1 MDALSKLQATPAE
14 DNGNG
19 SFVFVSTSSDP
30 YFNLSVE
37 HYLLTH
43 SDHTSRI
50 LFLYANRPCVVF
62 GRNQNPWVECNLP
75 AIMEGLPPVV
85 GDGKDTS
92 AARVPIEIV
101 RRRSGGGTVFHGE
114 GNLNYCA
121 IVPNDKSFSRHT
133 HAEMVVR
140 ALRSVQKRRPGA
152 ADQEVEVNERHDI
165 VMRRADDSNKRW
177 LKVSGSAYKL
187 LRGRA
192 LHHGTLLL
200 DSPYLERISG
210 LLKGMGKDLIT
221 MKGVGS
227 VRSPVANLFPS
238 ALGGRRKGSSAER
251 DSSGATADRHGGAD
265 SRAELREEV
274 QEAIIAEWNAL
285 HSIAS
290 AAATDTR
297 GFHPTSSIISDDGVW
312 EGDLTGS
319 TARPT
324 SMPGK
329 DGTKS
334 PLATIRDGIAELRS
348 LNWKYGQTP
357 RFTFAS
363 SQEEEDAPIRLLL
376 EVNRG
381 LIEKAMFESGGH
393 LLPLDLDRSPGVQK
407 RIWEIDSWS
416 KWLEGLREPESGDS
430 HDGAHGSVTREVI
443 AGALKDE
450 SIVDRL
456 EECFPCRPGLVEDEL
471 PTR

>member
-1 MDALSKLQATPAE
+1 MEALSKLQANPAE
-14 DNGNG
+14 HGGN
-19 SFVFVSTSSDP
+19 SNFVFVSSSTDP

-37 HYLLTH
+37 HFLLTH
-43 SDHTSRI
+43 SDHASRI

-85 GDGKDTS
+85 GDGES
-92 AARVPIEIV
+92 ASARVPIEIV
-101 RRRSGGGTVFHGE
+101 RRRSGGGTVFHDE

-121 IVPNDKSFSRHT
+121 IVPNDKSFSRNT

-140 ALRSVQKRRPGA
+140 ALRSVQERRQGSA
-152 ADQEVEVNERHDI
+152 GQEVKVNERHDI
-165 VMRRADDSNKRW
+165 VMRRAGDAKSRW

-187 LRGRA
+187 IRGRA

-200 DSPYLERISG
+200 DSPYLSRISG

-238 ALGGRRKGSSAER
+238 APEGAAKGSKAQREISGAAVGRRS
-251 DSSGATADRHGGAD
+251 GAD
-265 SRAELREEV
+265 SRHAIGEEA
-274 QEAIIAEWNAL
+274 QEAIIAEWHAL
-285 HSIAS
+285 HSDAS
-290 AAATDTR
+290 ATDTNAS
-297 GFHPTSSIISDDGVW
+297 GSSSCSIIADDGAW
-312 EGDLTGS
+312 ESG
-319 TARPT
+319 
-324 SMPGK
+324 MNE
-329 DGTKS
+329 DGIKS
-334 PLATIRDGIAELRS
+334 PLGTVRDGIGELRS
-348 LNWKYGQTP
+348 LEWKYGQTP

-381 LIEKAMFESGGH
+381 VIEKAMFEDGGH
-393 LLPLDLDRSPGVQK
+393 TLQLDLPDYAQRK
-407 RIWEIDSWS
+407 IWEIDSWS
-416 KWLEGLREPESGDS
+416 RWLQGLREPTPSDS
-430 HDGAHGSVTREVI
+430 RDGSHGEVLREVI
-443 AGALKDE
+443 AGVLKDE

-456 EECFPCRPGLVEDEL
+456 EECFPYRPGLVEDEL
-471 PTR
+471 PS